1 MKTKLREFV
10 NKNRYT
16 TILFG
21 LLAVVLVF
29 FTIMKG
35 GRFWQPNLWK
45 GMLMQFPEYGCM
57 TLGLM
62 FVFICG
68 KHDMSAVMLGNFA
81 SIIAVQ
87 YMSANV
93 TETMTNGQVG
103 GVMLVAI
110 LFAVAIAVVGGI
122 INALLVSRLNIP
134 PVMATIAMQLVW
146 KGFSTAL
153 TKGYAVKGLPALYT
167 EIGHMEL
174 FGFLPVP
181 LLVFIVLFAIAAFLL
196 KCTVYGEKLYMVGNN
211 QKAAHFSAINTN
223 RMITITYILSA
234 VYSVIGV
241 LLMVSTMGSAKA
253 DYGTSYITR
262 AILILVLAGCLPDGG
277 MGKISD
283 ILIALVTIQIIAT
296 GVNLFPKLNTY
307 YASLI
312 WGGLLIVVL
321 IMSTKMTNFAPKA
334 KKIKA
339 PKKTPEKAA

>member
-1 MKTKLREFV
+1 MKQKIKEFT

-16 TILFG
+16 TILFC
-21 LLAVVLVF
+21 LLAVVLIF
-29 FTIMKG
+29 FTITKG
-35 GRFWQPNLWK
+35 GRFWKLSLWE
-45 GMLMQFPEYGCM
+45 GMLFQFPEYGLM

-81 SIIAVQ
+81 SIIAVK
-87 YMSANV
+87 YMAANV
-93 TETMTNGQVG
+93 TEGMSNGQIG
-103 GVMLVAI
+103 GIIIVAI
-110 LFAVAIAVVGGI
+110 LMAIAIATVGGI

-153 TKGYAVKGLPALYT
+153 TKGYAVTGLPSLYT
-167 EIGHMEL
+167 SVGHMKL
-174 FGFLPVP
+174 FGFLPMP
-181 LLVFIVLFAIAAFLL
+181 LLVFIVLFAVAAFLL
-196 KCTVYGEKLYMVGNN
+196 KRTVYGEKLYMVGNN
-211 QKAAHFSAINTN
+211 QKAAHFSAINTH

-241 LLMVSTMGSAKA
+241 LLMVSTMSSAKA

-283 ILIALVTIQIIAT
+283 ILIALFTIQIIAT
-296 GVNLFPKLNTY
+296 GVNLFPNLNTY

-321 IMSTKMTNFAPKA
+321 IMSTKMTGS
-334 KKIKA
+334 A
-339 PKKTPEKAA
+339 PKKVKLPKKAPQKAA